1 MNNTFFV
8 EHEKRGK
15 YIQLSNT
22 KAFVFDKGE
31 GVPIVF
37 FHGVPASSFLYRK
50 IINTIA
56 NHGVRGVSFDLLGM
70 GLSDRPLDYDYSWT
84 GLGNWSVEVIEK
96 LKLKKFHVVLHDIGG
111 PVGSEVISKMQDRIL
126 SVTILNTLLVNLPQ
140 FRKPF
145 PMGFFPILG
154 VGELFIATTT
164 PFLLQKLMHLRG
176 VYRKEAFGIEVAKT
190 YLQFLKGKDKAR
202 SFLKIMRS
210 FEPTSEKENLY
221 ISSLKNL
228 DVPKQLIW
236 GMNDKGLTYEKY
248 GVPIKKAL
256 EIEKIT
262 KTEGSHFLQEDFSEI
277 IAAKLLE
284 LVQQA

>member
-1 MNNTFFV
+1 MNNSFFD
-8 EHEKRGK
+8 EHLNQGK
-15 YIQLSNT
+15 FIHLSST
-22 KAFVFDKGE
+22 KAFIFDKGE
-31 GVPIVF
+31 GIPVVF

-56 NHGVRGVSFDLLGM
+56 KNGVRGISFDLLGL
-70 GLSDRPLDYDYSWT
+70 GLSDRPADYNYSWT

-96 LKLKKFHVVLHDIGG
+96 LELKKFHVVLHDIGG

-145 PMGFFPILG
+145 PMGFFPIPG
-154 VGELFIATTT
+154 IGELFIATTT
-164 PFLLQKLMHLRG
+164 PFLLKKLMHLRG
-176 VYRKEAFGIEVAKT
+176 IYRKEVFGIEVAKT
-190 YLQFLKGKDKAR
+190 YLQFLKGKDQAK
-202 SFLKIMRS
+202 SFLKIMRG
-210 FEPTSEKENLY
+210 FEPTAEKEKLY
-221 ISSLKNL
+221 ISSIKNL
-228 DVPKQLIW
+228 NVPKQLIW

-248 GVPIKKAL
+248 GVPIKEVL

-262 KTEGSHFLQEDFSEI
+262 KTEGSHFLQEDCSEV

-284 LVQQA
+284 LVQQ